1 MSSDIALLSLSLWTQ
16 SHITNLY
23 KATTQSSLNEA
34 LNAFLAK
41 DAKIIV
47 NGHET
52 SRAELAN
59 QLQSQK
65 FDEAGAIVTFTGTVE
80 APAKQGDT
88 FTAGSVGVFYNA
100 IIAEEIRVRDAPVS
114 SKITGS
120 VNVLIEQ
127 DFEIPVPPTPP
138 GTRGG
143 GSDRRRAKVFNQ
155 VFTDVPVP
163 FNI

>member
-1 MSSDIALLSLSLWTQ
+1 MSSDIALLPLSLWTQ
-16 SHITNLY
+16 THIANIY
-23 KATTQSSLNEA
+23 KTTTPSSLKEA
-34 LNAFLAK
+34 LDAFLAQ

-47 NGHET
+47 NGIQI
-52 SRAELAN
+52 SRAEFAN

-80 APAKQGDT
+80 APAKQGDNV
-88 FTAGSVGVFYNA
+88 TAGSVGVFYNA

-114 SKITGS
+114 SKITAS
-120 VNVLIEQ
+120 VNVIVEQ
-127 DFEIPVPPTPP
+127 DLEIPVPPTPP

-143 GSDRRRAKVFNQ
+143 GSDRRRAYVLNQ
-155 VFTDVPVP
+155 VFTDAPVP